1 MGDEKAWLRSFRRF
15 FPAQKTRAEKN
26 RMPSPIT
33 AQITGE
39 FPKTH
44 EDVRVSTRQ
53 SEERNECPRTF
64 GWHST
69 HRCGQWQPHLM
80 TALRNDP
87 GIKRRTV

>member
-26 RMPSPIT
+26 RIPSPIT

-44 EDVRVSTRQ
+44 EEVRVST
-53 SEERNECPRTF
+53 
-64 GWHST
+64 
-69 HRCGQWQPHLM
+69 
-80 TALRNDP
+80 
-87 GIKRRTV
+87 